1 MEENNNRKKK
11 LKTTCIDWIKSSSFI
26 GLPNIFNES
35 NIIIRLLWLLF
46 FLISLILFLIQSIQQ
61 IQEFYTYKV
70 NRQINIASPQIPLL
84 FPILTICN
92 INFLST
98 QYGAQFAQQ
107 IISTYL
113 NNSNNNNNSTTII
126 NELSKNVFLQKSIIQ
141 ANAKVQNE
149 SKQRKFGLFGSPA
162 SESIITCLFDGSP
175 CNLKTDFDWYFDSKY
190 GNCLKF
196 NSNQNKR
203 VSQTGSK
210 NGLYI
215 ELYIG
220 DDDELVSF
228 TRNRGIHL
236 FITNNTFIEPN
247 TDGIDLPPGMSTDT
261 SITYSITR
269 RLQDPFSNCKSLN
282 SYSQTDCNQ
291 NCYQENIF
299 QKCLCYDTRFGN
311 KFFTK
316 QRPCIEIDD
325 FFCSIKFLKEF
336 GNSTAKNKCDLNCPN
351 ECKTVKFEHRL
362 SFSDFPS
369 ESYANYLI
377 NSNNNNTLWSSSHM
391 NYTKL
396 KKSSTAFDLY
406 FDEFSFTSI
415 YEVPALSLNDL
426 ISNIGGYLALYI
438 GISLVSL
445 CQFLEIFIK
454 LILIFLNKKKN
465 NEQVKI

>member
-1 MEENNNRKKK
+1 MKIEENKNKKKK
-11 LKTTCIDWIKSSSFI
+11 LKTTCIDWIKSSSFV
-26 GLPNIFNES
+26 GLPNVFNET

-61 IQEFYTYKV
+61 IQEFQTYKV

-98 QYGAQFAQQ
+98 EYGAQFAQQ

-113 NNSNNNNNSTTII
+113 NNSNKSNSTI
-126 NELSKNVFLQKSIIQ
+126 NELSKSVFLQKSIIQ

-149 SKQRKFGLFGSPA
+149 SIQRKFGLFGSPA
-162 SESIITCLFDGSP
+162 SKSIITCLFDGSP
-175 CNLKTDFDWYFDSKY
+175 CNLQTDFDWYFDSKY
-190 GNCLKF
+190 GNCFKF

-203 VSQTGSK
+203 VRQTGSK

-236 FITNNTFIEPN
+236 FISNNTFIEPS
-247 TDGIDLPPGMSTDT
+247 TDGIDLPPGMSSDI

-291 NCYQENIF
+291 NCYQENII
-299 QKCLCYDTRFGN
+299 KNCSCYDTRFNN
-311 KFFTK
+311 KFLTN

-325 FFCSIKFLKEF
+325 FFCSNKFLKEF
-336 GNSTAKNKCDLNCPN
+336 GNSTAKNKCDLNCPD
-351 ECKTVKFEHRL
+351 ECRTVKFEQRL

-369 ESYANYLI
+369 ESYSNYLI
-377 NSNNNNTLWSSSHM
+377 NSNKNTLWSSSHM

-406 FDEFSFTSI
+406 FDEFIFTSI
-415 YEVPALSLNDL
+415 NEVPALSLNDL
-426 ISNIGGYLALYI
+426 ISNVGGYLALYI

-445 CQFLEIFIK
+445 CQFRLAK
-454 LILIFLNKKKN
+454 LYKWFFR
-465 NEQVKI
+465 VR

>member
-1 MEENNNRKKK
+1 MKIEENKNKKKK
-11 LKTTCIDWIKSSSFI
+11 LKTTCIDWIKSSSFV
-26 GLPNIFNES
+26 GLPNVFNET

-61 IQEFYTYKV
+61 IQEFQTYKV

-84 FPILTICN
+84 FPILTIFN

-98 QYGAQFAQQ
+98 EYGAQFAQQ

-113 NNSNNNNNSTTII
+113 NNSNKSNSTI
-126 NELSKNVFLQKSIIQ
+126 NELSKSVFLQKSIIQ

-149 SKQRKFGLFGSPA
+149 SIQRKFGLFGSPA
-162 SESIITCLFDGSP
+162 SKSIITCLFDGSP
-175 CNLKTDFDWYFDSKY
+175 CNLQTDFDWYFDSKY
-190 GNCLKF
+190 GNCFKF

-203 VSQTGSK
+203 VRQTGSK

-236 FITNNTFIEPN
+236 FISNNTFIEPS
-247 TDGIDLPPGMSTDT
+247 TDGIDLPPGMSSDI

-291 NCYQENIF
+291 NCYQENII
-299 QKCLCYDTRFGN
+299 KNCSCYDTRFNN
-311 KFFTK
+311 KFLTN

-325 FFCSIKFLKEF
+325 FFCSNKFLKEF
-336 GNSTAKNKCDLNCPN
+336 GNSTAKNKCDLNCPD
-351 ECKTVKFEHRL
+351 ECRTVKFEQRL

-369 ESYANYLI
+369 ESYSNYLI
-377 NSNNNNTLWSSSHM
+377 NSNKNTLWSSSHM

-406 FDEFSFTSI
+406 FDEFIFTSI
-415 YEVPALSLNDL
+415 NEVPALSLNDL
-426 ISNIGGYLALYI
+426 ISNVGGYLALYI

-454 LILIFLNKKKN
+454 LILIFLNKKKDI
-465 NEQVKI
+465 EQIKI